1 VTRAKQEKQTSH
13 LKTAFKLIRRLTGTF
28 FAFLVLA
35 ACLYL
40 GNSLYR
46 KCQTSTLFEIKT
58 IRINGCHTLSKEGL
72 LLYLNLKPKTNL
84 LALKVKSLYD
94 KLISHRWIKAASIQR
109 RLPDT
114 LSISIQE
121 RRPVALLK
129 AGKLYYVDEDGIPFD
144 TINKDVGCDFP
155 VFTGPGNKSS
165 IKAYMPL
172 LRESLT
178 LINKKTN
185 HIISEINLSLSRGV
199 TLITLPETLPV
210 RLGMKDLN
218 KRFGRFLKTYR
229 FIRRRGI
236 QAKYLD
242 CRYPDRVV
250 LKYAKPPHIHHSSL
264 EVRSEKSG

>member
-1 VTRAKQEKQTSH
+1 MTSPKQEPQTSH
-13 LKTAFKLIRRLTGTF
+13 LKTAFKLIRRLTGSF
-28 FAFLVLA
+28 FVLLVA
-35 ACLYL
+35 AALLYL

-46 KCQTSTLFEIKT
+46 KLQTSTLFEIKT
-58 IRINGCHTLSKEGL
+58 IQITGCHTLSKQGL
-72 LLYLNLKPKTNL
+72 IIYLNLKPKTNL
-84 LALKVKSLYD
+84 LTLKVGPLYH
-94 KLISHRWIKAASIQR
+94 KLISHRWIRAASIQR

-129 AGKLYYVDEDGIPFD
+129 AGKLYYVDKGGIPFD

-155 VFTGPGNKSS
+155 IFTGPKDRTA
-165 IKAYMPL
+165 IKVYMPL
-172 LRESLT
+172 LRESLP
-178 LINKKTN
+178 LITKKTN
-185 HIISEINLSLSRGV
+185 HTISEINLNLSRGV

-210 RLGMKDLN
+210 RLGLKNLD
-218 KRFGRFLKTYR
+218 KRFQRFLKTYR

-250 LKYAKPPHIHHSSL
+250 MKYAKPPHAHHSSL